1 MQKAAFQKITYL
13 FYALPVLALT
23 ACGTPKIDPS
33 VKHLEKSSS
42 IVLLT
47 DTAETSTTV
56 ALNPEEKMF
65 LCSNNAPDATFS
77 ANNSRG
83 ADFSITK
90 TTNNSV
96 DRNVSKGVA
105 GQEMM
110 GRTPAVL
117 TTREYFYRTCELIR
131 NLNLDKKEAIELFKH
146 AMDQSSKLLQS
157 ETQNTTISITDGL
170 SNTISQSD
178 NNTQTRTVSAELAS
192 SNSGNANTSSD
203 QDAEDEDV
211 SDSDD

>member
-65 LCSNNAPDATFS
+65 LC
-77 ANNSRG
+77 
-83 ADFSITK
+83 
-90 TTNNSV
+90 
-96 DRNVSKGVA
+96 
-105 GQEMM
+105 
-110 GRTPAVL
+110 
-117 TTREYFYRTCELIR
+117 
-131 NLNLDKKEAIELFKH
+131 
-146 AMDQSSKLLQS
+146 
-157 ETQNTTISITDGL
+157 
-170 SNTISQSD
+170 
-178 NNTQTRTVSAELAS
+178 
-192 SNSGNANTSSD
+192 
-203 QDAEDEDV
+203 
-211 SDSDD
+211 